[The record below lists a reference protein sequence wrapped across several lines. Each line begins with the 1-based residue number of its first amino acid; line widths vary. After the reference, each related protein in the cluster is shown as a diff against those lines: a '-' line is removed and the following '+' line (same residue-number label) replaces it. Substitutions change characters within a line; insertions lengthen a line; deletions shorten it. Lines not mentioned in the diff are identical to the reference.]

1 MDNFRGVV
9 KNLNNPLKVMIRLG
23 IAVPLL
29 LTLIIV
35 WAYFIIFAAEPLVD
49 EDRSQ
54 PPQCDGLPVATCNT
68 THNCQWNKKGD
79 SGECIPKDGLNTDGL
94 GIFDAFCNAQTTSG
108 VSGGGVTAQGAI
120 GSRNRQCDVPLMKY
134 NCDGTIDDPVIPG
147 RTYTPGICPSNKV
160 LDTTK
165 NWCDISNASI
175 SSNFLQYCCVD
186 NVYEDNIN
194 SFGLIIYF
202 IITIPIIFLLIEKI
216 INGFIIVDE
225 PIYKAELTNQFGWL
239 GGYISENGLKLVLIL
254 LVAHFILMP
263 IVRFF
268 IVSYKCEDITST
280 STVNCNKN
288 CDADSDCA
296 TLHGNGCTVCKNNVC
311 EQPVFTDDDTD
322 AEANDIDVSVCSIKD
337 IVTYLKDEEIND
349 IANQFGMTNTVS
361 GISDY
366 ITQGNADSLATPGER
381 EKEITS
387 YYYKFY
393 PRQELYF
400 NDTSEP
406 FRTRLPNPDIQ
417 GFNYLLN
424 NYIQLDEYTNIA
436 CTSDNMEE
444 CNINHNCKWTGT
456 SCDIDECT
464 KRYKLPRISAINATQ
479 NLDDGLSLHD
489 KVYRQ
494 GIDYSDT
501 TKFDDNLYPCSNVV
515 VDRTL
520 KQSIESNLNNIKGTD
535 NVENVNLLTIDD
547 TDLNAW
553 ATELELK
560 KIECADKNGQCYMKD
575 HVCETSNG
583 APIPIKWLEDTSSS
597 DQLTIPE
604 FSNDGC
610 KNAMYPCGNL
620 DESCTIIKEDN
631 GYLVELPDEGT
642 CKSVNWRNNSW
653 IEDNSAANI
662 NSVVTRCVPND
673 PSITEGNIIP
683 SPLPTAKIATWIPQ
697 NSPNDIDADDI
708 TSSCKSVNRMPIT
721 PIDAAAVPADFN
733 YYRWNTASNAD
744 YKMCH
749 EWFSEDASHLCPTG
763 KTDNRSGRFRNINGD
778 PLTECCLSTDVSDGN
793 VSLYI
798 GGADGQTPDGGHS
811 IVGG

>member
-1 MDNFRGVV
+1 M
-9 KNLNNPLKVMIRLG
+9 
-23 IAVPLL
+23 
-29 LTLIIV
+29 
-35 WAYFIIFAAEPLVD
+35 
-49 EDRSQ
+49 
-54 PPQCDGLPVATCNT
+54 
-68 THNCQWNKKGD
+68 
-79 SGECIPKDGLNTDGL
+79 
-94 GIFDAFCNAQTTSG
+94 
-108 VSGGGVTAQGAI
+108 
-120 GSRNRQCDVPLMKY
+120 
-134 NCDGTIDDPVIPG
+134 
-147 RTYTPGICPSNKV
+147 
-160 LDTTK
+160 
-165 NWCDISNASI
+165 
-175 SSNFLQYCCVD
+175 
-186 NVYEDNIN
+186 
-194 SFGLIIYF
+194 
-202 IITIPIIFLLIEKI
+202 
-216 INGFIIVDE
+216 
-225 PIYKAELTNQFGWL
+225 
-239 GGYISENGLKLVLIL
+239 
-254 LVAHFILMP
+254 
-263 IVRFF
+263 
-268 IVSYKCEDITST
+268 
-280 STVNCNKN
+280 
-288 CDADSDCA
+288 DADTDA
-296 TLHGNGCTVCKNNVC
+296 DAEGFFVCSLAA
-311 EQPVFTDDDTD
+311 DDDTD